1 VKRFLAGS
9 LAAAFALAPRV
20 ASAQSPA
27 GQPPSAAGSAPSPAS
42 PAAFSSPA
50 APSFPAPSS
59 PPADAPPRDDIT
71 PPSPIDP
78 PTVGYPSGAQGD
90 ATVVL
95 ELTIDAQGY
104 VSDSRAIDGA
114 DPFAAAAVSAARL
127 WTFVPAL
134 RAGKAVPARIHL
146 QVDFHAPVA
155 EAPETPE
162 TPATVAPHANQP
174 PVVTPLDEVRVRG
187 SRSEVGE
194 TKLSGAEVR
203 QIPGAFGDAFRAME
217 ALPGVTPLVSGLPF
231 FFVRGS
237 PPGNTGYF
245 LDGVAVPLLFHL
257 ALGPSVIHPGLI
269 DHVDFF
275 PGGYPARFG
284 RYAGGILDGE
294 TLPPATKV
302 HAEGNIR
309 VFDAGALAEAPM
321 FDDRLTVLVAG
332 RYSYTAALVQLI
344 AKDTRVSY
352 WDYQARVAYK
362 LTPRDTLTVFSFGSF
377 DEIDNRDRQSVEDSD
392 GQSAETVSPFY
403 PLFKTE
409 FHRLDLR
416 YDHDTANGHLRF
428 AATLGI
434 ETSIAGSSQTQQTSV
449 GAKSLRL
456 RTEGEERLN
465 ASLKLRYG
473 ADVLLYH
480 YAFDPGDR
488 AMLDIQSLFPT
499 RNDVMMGAYA
509 DTIWKVSD
517 RVEIVPGI
525 RADVY
530 TSRLAPQGPEPPN
543 SDMTKAIAGEL
554 SNSVAALGVDP
565 RLATRVAAS
574 RRVTW
579 VSTFGVSHQPP
590 SFAVPVPG
598 LTLGRLNSGL
608 QTSFQASQGFE
619 FALPLEITLTTTA
632 FLHHYLGLSDATAT
646 CLGPGSDTSNIGAD
660 CLTKT
665 VSGRSY
671 GIELLA
677 RRDLTKRIS
686 GWVSYTLSRT
696 TRETQGIIGGP
707 SPSQIPIPLPDGI
720 VPQKSGLVEIPSE
733 FDRTHVLNVVGAV
746 DLGAGWRAGARLLLY
761 TGRPYSPE
769 IHGIPVAPYDSLRL
783 PTFYRIDVRL
793 EKQWH
798 AFGTG
803 HISFVVEGMNVTLRK
818 EAVDVTCQQNF
829 ALYDK
834 CTPQYIG
841 PVSVPSIGVEGA
853 I

>member
-1 VKRFLAGS
+1 
-9 LAAAFALAPRV
+9 
-20 ASAQSPA
+20 
-27 GQPPSAAGSAPSPAS
+27 
-42 PAAFSSPA
+42 
-50 APSFPAPSS
+50 
-59 PPADAPPRDDIT
+59 
-71 PPSPIDP
+71 
-78 PTVGYPSGAQGD
+78 
-90 ATVVL
+90 
-95 ELTIDAQGY
+95 LTIDAQGS

-127 WTFVPAL
+127 WTFVPAQ

-146 QVDFHAPVA
+146 QVNFHAPVV

-162 TPATVAPHANQP
+162 APASVAPHANQP
-174 PVVTPLDEVRVRG
+174 PVVVPLDEVRVRG
-187 SRSEVGE
+187 NRSEVGE
-194 TKLSGAEVR
+194 TKLTGAEVR

-294 TLPPATKV
+294 TLPPATHV

-321 FDDRLTVLVAG
+321 LDDRLTVLVAG

-344 AKDTRVSY
+344 AKDTRVGY
-352 WDYQARVAYK
+352 WDYQARIAYK
-362 LTPRDTLTVFSFGSF
+362 LTPRDTISVFSFGSF
-377 DEIDNRDRQSVEDSD
+377 DEIDNRDRQTVENSQ
-392 GQSAETVSPFY
+392 GQSFDSVSPFY

-409 FHRLDLR
+409 FHRIDFR
-416 YDHDTANGHLRF
+416 YDHDTANGHLRV

-434 ETSIAGSSQTQQTSV
+434 EDSIAGSSLTQQTGV
-449 GAKSLRL
+449 AAKSLQL
-456 RTEGEERLN
+456 RTEGEERLSP
-465 ASLKLRYG
+465 SLKLRYG

-509 DTIWKVSD
+509 DTIWKASD
-517 RVEIVPGI
+517 RVEVVPGI
-525 RADVY
+525 RADVF
-530 TSRLAPQGPEPPN
+530 TSRLAPQGPEPAN
-543 SDMTKAIAGEL
+543 MDMTVPIPGGL
-554 SNSVAALGVDP
+554 SNSVAQLGVDP

-574 RRVTW
+574 RHVTW

-598 LTLGRLNSGL
+598 LSLGRLNSGL
-608 QTSFQASQGFE
+608 QTSLQASQGFE

-632 FLHHYLGLSDATAT
+632 FLHHYLGLTDATAT
-646 CLGPGSDTSNIGAD
+646 CLGPGSDTSNVGTD
-660 CLTKT
+660 CLAKT

-696 TRETQGIIGGP
+696 TRETQGIIA
-707 SPSQIPIPLPDGI
+707 PSQLPLPDGL
-720 VPQKSGLVEIPSE
+720 VPQKSGLQEIPSE

-761 TGRPYSPE
+761 TGRPYSPQ
-769 IHGIPVAPYDSLRL
+769 IDGVPVAPYDSLRL

-793 EKQWH
+793 EKQWR

-803 HISFVVEGMNVTLRK
+803 HISFVLEGMNVTLRK
-818 EAVDVTCQQNF
+818 EAVDVTCQTMTNGT
-829 ALYDK
+829 YDK
-834 CTPQYIG
+834 CSPQYIG